1 MMVTTSKT
9 TQETANEILN
19 FFLLF
24 SNQAKLDNKRKHHL
38 TAGHLS
44 VMMAIPES
52 FEDGKHLIEQF
63 TVSKIYK
70 TLGKMGL
77 QEKWPMVKKNLNE
90 LSKLG
95 FLQKNDVFY
104 SYSIVLNKQDIN

>member
-1 MMVTTSKT
+1 MVTTSKT

-77 QEKWPMVKKNLNE
+77 QENE

-95 FLQKNDVFY
+95 FLQKNDIFY